1 MSDLVV
7 FALIGL
13 FAGAAARLWYPGRE
27 PMKILGTMLVGL
39 AGSLLGGVISWA
51 VWRGVDGQLHP
62 GALLTSLLGAVVLLV
77 GWAALTYARR
87 ISVSSQRVP

>member
-27 PMKILGTMLVGL
+27 PLKILGTMLIGM
-39 AGSLLGGVISWA
+39 AGSLLGGLISWA
-51 VWRGVDGQLHP
+51 VWTSVDGQLHA
-62 GALLTSLLGAVVLLV
+62 GALLTSLLGAVVLLA
-77 GWAALTYARR
+77 GWAALAYARR
-87 ISVSSQRVP
+87 ISVPAHRAP